1 MLEVLGCTIGGVNW
15 GDPNMAMLPNITSLV
30 VTLIKIAV
38 PIILVIMGMI
48 DLSKAVMGNDE
59 KQMKESQSKL
69 IKRVIY
75 AVLVFLVV
83 SIVQI
88 IFGALGKQ
96 GVETGDTGASVSG
109 CISCFINGADDC
121 QKVK

>member
-1 MLEVLGCTIGGVNW
+1 MLEVLRCTIGG
-15 GDPNMAMLPNITSLV
+15 ITWDANTLLIPKITVLV
-30 VTLIKIAV
+30 VNLIKIAV
-38 PIILVIMGMI
+38 PIILIIMGMI

-83 SIVQI
+83 SVVQLL
-88 IFGALGKQ
+88 FSALSG
-96 GVETGDTGASVSG
+96 TGATDNGNISS
-109 CISCFINGADDC
+109 CISCFVSSPDDC
-121 QKVK
+121 GK